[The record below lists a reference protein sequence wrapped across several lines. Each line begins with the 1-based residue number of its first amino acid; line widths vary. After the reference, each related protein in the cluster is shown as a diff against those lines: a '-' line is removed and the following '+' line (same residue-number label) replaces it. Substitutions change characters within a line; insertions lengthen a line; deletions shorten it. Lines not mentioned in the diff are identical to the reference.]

1 MNFHRRYYD
10 IQRIHQFYLLH
21 EEIYWKFVTASQNK
35 IVMGRH
41 TIDNNAVKVEAKR
54 YILLRVDVDLYEI
67 YCFSN
72 EF

>member
-1 MNFHRRYYD
+1 
-10 IQRIHQFYLLH
+10 
-21 EEIYWKFVTASQNK
+21 
-35 IVMGRH
+35 MGRH